1 MKEKTIYA
9 LGFFDGVHLGHQALL
24 DACRTL
30 AKATGCKAGVVTF
43 GNHPD
48 TLVQGQT
55 PSLLTTPECR
65 EWILKEHFA
74 MDRVVTLPFD
84 AQLRSMPWEDFLTM
98 LLDQYD
104 GAGFVCGDDFR
115 FGFKGQGNGKLLT
128 EFCSKR
134 NMPSGIVEEQMVDGR
149 RVSLR
154 LRLILQR
161 T

>member
-55 PSLLTTPECR
+55 PSLLTTPSQR
-65 EWILKEHFA
+65 EWILKEHFH
-74 MDRVVTLPFD
+74 MDTVVTLPFD
-84 AQLRSMPWEDFLTM
+84 TRLRSMPWEDFLTM
-98 LLDQYD
+98 LMEQYG

-115 FGFKGQGNGKLLT
+115 FGYKGRGNGKLLT
-128 EFCSKR
+128 EFCGRMNLPSA
-134 NMPSGIVEEQMVDGR
+134 MPICRSVGA
-149 RVSLR
+149 
-154 LRLILQR
+154 QR
-161 T
+161 SSS